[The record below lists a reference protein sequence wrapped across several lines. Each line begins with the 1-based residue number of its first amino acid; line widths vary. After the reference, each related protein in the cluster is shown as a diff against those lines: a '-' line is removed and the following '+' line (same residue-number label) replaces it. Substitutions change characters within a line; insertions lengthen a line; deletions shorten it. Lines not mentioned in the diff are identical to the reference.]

1 VNRQAE
7 HDIRCKTRVLE
18 HAKQCGNVSRA
29 CRYFGVSRDTFY
41 RWKRQ
46 LESGGPKALINSK
59 PCPENPKIR
68 IPREIEEN
76 ILHIRREFSLGQVR
90 ISWYL
95 ERHYGIKVSPNEDG
109 VRKEDGVSHYL
120 QEQEG
125 IHLEV
130 KARKVA

>member
-1 VNRQAE
+1 M
-7 HDIRCKTRVLE
+7 
-18 HAKQCGNVSRA
+18 
-29 CRYFGVSRDTFY
+29 SRDTFY
-41 RWKRQ
+41 RWKCQ
-46 LESGGPKALINSK
+46 LESDGPKALINSK

-109 VRKEDGVSHYL
+109 VCHYL

>member
-1 VNRQAE
+1 M
-7 HDIRCKTRVLE
+7 
-18 HAKQCGNVSRA
+18 
-29 CRYFGVSRDTFY
+29 SRDTFY

-46 LESGGPKALINSK
+46 LESDGPKALINSK

-109 VRKEDGVSHYL
+109 VSHYL